1 MADTLRRAA
10 GAAPADGLT
19 RPSLDRPALARW
31 LRAGVAGALVFALLY
46 ALLEARIA
54 DALPGY
60 PAVFL
65 VTLVM
70 LVVPGLVA
78 CEALFA
84 GPERDLIERLV
95 IAFAIGVA
103 IAAPAGLLA
112 LLLRVSLDD
121 FVHWHL
127 AIATLSSAT
136 AGYFARPRRG
146 PSWTRSLFRGWNAPA
161 LLLLLLAV
169 VAAAGILTSPR
180 WAGDRPARNFDDWRY
195 MTYVN
200 SYMQEDRLDPL
211 HPVGVGEAPY
221 PRMAVNV
228 WVVIQAAVARSAGVS
243 AESVVLD
250 DMTPLL
256 AVFAL
261 AATYCLAKGLF
272 RKRSIALL
280 AVLVQ
285 LGIALTDLSRD
296 EGLGLG
302 LLLRT
307 AEDKFVAT
315 YVLFPLSLLFAAK
328 FVSRPRLDS
337 LLTFVL
343 IGLAMF
349 IVHPQPLL
357 FLGIS
362 LFSFAVLRGVMVRSW
377 RPLSW
382 MALLAIPLGVFT
394 FGEYLSWQLFNT
406 SWPIFFKTTLT
417 WRETFKI
424 VHLPGGL
431 IMGNYHLLLH
441 PLMLGA
447 LALAPLI
454 WLRARKAAPHQLL
467 AAATLG
473 WLPFFFVPPLT
484 TVAAKLASTELTA
497 RLPQTAPIA
506 IVWAYAL
513 YVALHWTRS
522 RWPAR
527 LNAGGGLARL
537 VAPTMLAALVLAG
550 GLLIQELYYPLDRG
564 GDFTWS
570 SPHTIVPRTGRSIFL
585 GGKDRLLSRQWRVK
599 PEDREVFAYLNE
611 HAETGST
618 VLMPE
623 EMSLYMPGVLW
634 KVKPA
639 FSQGILGQW
648 QRPTAQGLY
657 ADELQGLALTRALND
672 GGIDYVVVKEVSNAG
687 REMSTLPSAQFVVG
701 IGPYQLFQVGP
712 RGP

>member
-1 MADTLRRAA
+1 ML
-10 GAAPADGLT
+10 
-19 RPSLDRPALARW
+19 
-31 LRAGVAGALVFALLY
+31 
-46 ALLEARIA
+46 
-54 DALPGY
+54 
-60 PAVFL
+60 L

-70 LVVPGLVA
+70 LVVPGLVVG
-78 CEALFA
+78 EALLVRSE
-84 GPERDLIERLV
+84 GDLIERLV

-112 LLLRVSLDD
+112 LSLRLSLNG
-121 FVHWHL
+121 FIHWHVGF
-127 AIATLSSAT
+127 ATLSSAA
-136 AGYFARPRRG
+136 AGYFARWRG
-146 PSWTRSLFRGWNAPA
+146 QSWTRRLFRGWNAPA

-200 SYMQEDRLDPL
+200 SYLQEDNIDPL
-211 HPVGVGEAPY
+211 HPVGIGEAPY

-243 AESVVLD
+243 AESVVLN

-280 AVLVQ
+280 AVLIQ
-285 LGIALTDLSRD
+285 LGLALSDLSRD
-296 EGLGLG
+296 EGLGLN

-315 YVLFPLSLLFAAK
+315 YIFFPLGLLFAAK

-349 IVHPQPLL
+349 IVHPQPLF

-362 LFSFAVLRGVMVRSW
+362 LFSFAVLRAAVGRSW
-377 RPLSW
+377 RPLRW
-382 MALLAIPLGVFT
+382 TALLAVPLGIFT
-394 FGEYLSWQLFNT
+394 FGEFLCWHLFNT
-406 SWPIFFKTTLT
+406 SWPAFFRTTLT
-417 WRETFKI
+417 WRESFKI

-441 PLMLGA
+441 PLMVGA

-454 WLRARKAAPHQLL
+454 WLRARKAAPYQLL

-506 IVWAYAL
+506 IVWAYAA
-513 YVALHWTRS
+513 YVALSWARRRWRARS
-522 RWPAR
+522 
-527 LNAGGGLARL
+527 NAGGRFASAPVRL
-537 VAPTMLAALVLAG
+537 VAPVALAAFLLAG
-550 GLLIQELYYPLDRG
+550 GLLIQELYYPIDG
-564 GDFTWS
+564 GAYFTWS
-570 SPHTIVPRTGRSIFL
+570 SPSTIVPSTDRSIFL
-585 GGKDRLLSRQWRVK
+585 GGKDRLLSREWRLK
-599 PEDREVFAYLNE
+599 PEDREVFSYLDA
-611 HAETGST
+611 HAAAGST
-618 VLMPE
+618 VLTPGDMG
-623 EMSLYMPGVLW
+623 LFLPGVLW

-639 FSQGILGQW
+639 FSEGILGQW
-648 QRPTAQGLY
+648 QQPKAMGLY
-657 ADELQGLALTRALND
+657 QDQLHGVDLEQALASANV
-672 GGIDYVVVKEVSNAG
+672 DYVVVREVSAAG
-687 REMSTLPSAQFVVG
+687 QDMNDLSSAKLVVG
-701 IGPYQLFQVGP
+701 IGPYQIFQVGLK
-712 RGP
+712 GV